1 MNLKEITALAL
12 AGYKKKDIDAM
23 IEAENTDPAP
33 ADPKPADPAP
43 ADPDAGNG
51 PKEGPNDDPDP
62 DDHGGDDDIQKQ
74 LEEAQKQV
82 KELTAKLE
90 KAQKDNTK
98 KDVDDHKDAAA
109 ERDKRLADRARS
121 MM

>member
-23 IEAENTDPAP
+23 IEAENNDPAP

-43 ADPDAGNG
+43 ADPDAENG
-51 PKEGPNDDPDP
+51 PKEGAQDDPDP
-62 DDHGGDDDIQKQ
+62 DDDGGNDEIKTE
-74 LEEAQKQV
+74 LEKAREEIAALK
-82 KELTAKLE
+82 AKLY
-90 KAQKDNTK
+90 KAQKDNIK
-98 KDVDDHKDAAA
+98 KDVGGNDDSAAKRSERMA
-109 ERDKRLADRARS
+109 ERARS